1 MICASLPLECI
12 SRTRTDPG
20 RCFVH
25 GSLASIARA
34 SRGDNG
40 RHPRHS
46 PSSPTAWIP
55 AGWSTA
61 GPRRTSAFAGGQPP
75 AGGVPRDVAEGPATA
90 ATKAISIL
98 AARLPSCMERSSQR
112 AEFQTTPSGR
122 KHKRGRAALGWRRRH
137 EAGVRPATHSVAK
150 AGVRVLVRDTPIA
163 DCRAGLKAG
172 RIAAMRRQTRARSA
186 TRLATSGASIV
197 PAPGPHS
204 CCAGILRGVRIAPA
218 SAKNVR
224 TPYVR
229 HGPTVGADNRAKPAA
244 ATGVRPAIGLRAV
257 ACSTWARLTA
267 STASLPRPAGR
278 GALSRSTI
286 SSLSTGCVLGLG

>member
-1 MICASLPLECI
+1 MHPTNTARPRRSLT
-12 SRTRTDPG
+12 RTRKPQRRGG
-20 RCFVH
+20 RGEC
-25 GSLASIARA
+25 
-34 SRGDNG
+34 
-40 RHPRHS
+40 RHY
-46 PSSPTAWIP
+46 A
-55 AGWSTA
+55 
-61 GPRRTSAFAGGQPP
+61 
-75 AGGVPRDVAEGPATA
+75 
-90 ATKAISIL
+90 
-98 AARLPSCMERSSQR
+98 
-112 AEFQTTPSGR
+112 
-122 KHKRGRAALGWRRRH
+122 RRRD
-137 EAGVRPATHSVAK
+137 
-150 AGVRVLVRDTPIA
+150 RDPCGLGRRHVVMLA
-163 DCRAGLKAG
+163 ESRAGLKAG

-186 TRLATSGASIV
+186 TRLAKAGPASFRRRV
-197 PAPGPHS
+197 RHS

-286 SSLSTGCVLGLG
+286 SSMSTGCVLGLG